1 MDLNERRRRQWA
13 SGFFGLTDEYKV
25 RLHELIFDLAHHG
38 KLEYFAVYEMPVQ
51 YRTFYIRKLT
61 NMKEKERM
69 NYDASMGKNDAPSQ
83 NSKVVKGPQIQR
95 G

>member
-1 MDLNERRRRQWA
+1 
-13 SGFFGLTDEYKV
+13 
-25 RLHELIFDLAHHG
+25 
-38 KLEYFAVYEMPVQ
+38 MPVQ

-69 NYDASMGKNDAPSQ
+69 SMDQSMGKQDGQSS
-83 NSKVVKGPQIQR
+83 SKVSRGPQINR